1 MSIVRAYSRVL
12 VSTDAEAIAR
22 STASAEQVDLNPPH
36 PPHENA
42 IEAFISVEHTIKT
55 EILKSRHHW
64 EKHEPRMWSRAEGIP
79 DHELVTFTIHKD
91 LVEIRSGVTSYGT
104 IILGKIRLPAVNDA
118 EGEGYIHVRYAVIA
132 HSSPPIVL
140 KLYIGFTILPTGYA
154 SCFPTSRL
162 SSNTFVQ
169 GVEDVLFHSLWTDEG
184 NRDADGHPTTWRA
197 IQNRDTPL
205 EFFNE

>member
-1 MSIVRAYSRVL
+1 M
-12 VSTDAEAIAR
+12 
-22 STASAEQVDLNPPH
+22 ASAEQVNLNAPH

-42 IEAFISVEHTIKT
+42 IEAFIAVEHTIKT

-79 DHELVTFTIHKD
+79 DHDLVTFTIHKD

-118 EGEGYIHVRYAVIA
+118 EGEGYVHVRI
-132 HSSPPIVL
+132 HDPPN
-140 KLYIGFTILPTGYA
+140 
-154 SCFPTSRL
+154 R
-162 SSNTFVQ
+162 

-184 NRDADGHPTTWRA
+184 NRDVDGHPTTWRA
-197 IQNRDTPL
+197 IHNRDTPL